1 MKSAN
6 QETYLRGKANLDN
19 LEGRWKEIR
28 NHNNKYWQKCC
39 TSARKQTKAL
49 VFPHRSGERKSKHSC
64 KSCSAT
70 RMLRTRIFFPKFK
83 LSKKIPNVFVEKK
96 SQLCILIGNRCTLK
110 IFFTWEKVLLSALL
124 ILIGERKGGKKKKK
138 KKQVSYPSMR
148 GGLKSMS
155 LFKQLSTSSHVESD
169 VLMS

>member
-1 MKSAN
+1 MLHISEKTNKSFF
-6 QETYLRGKANLDN
+6 
-19 LEGRWKEIR
+19 
-28 NHNNKYWQKCC
+28 
-39 TSARKQTKAL
+39 
-49 VFPHRSGERKSKHSC
+49 FPHRGGERKSKHSC

-138 KKQVSYPSMR
+138 KKNRCLTPACAGVWNQCHFSSNCQRAHM
-148 GGLKSMS
+148 LKAM
-155 LFKQLSTSSHVESD
+155 F
-169 VLMS
+169 